1 MNHQATALT
10 PKQVSSHQ
18 QIALGRKD
26 LKRQS
31 TDKNNKY
38 VHRLRKRLNAK
49 KNSKMPRTKAIQTL
63 GSLLPARLVNFI
75 EVQIDLHTKCSKHG
89 NRYSGQ
95 TKAFALSLYHLS
107 GKAYKLISKLFCL
120 PSKSSLKKWVF
131 KLPNCPG
138 FTQSAIEVI
147 SSKVATMNDKGKL
160 CVISFNEISL
170 KCNLA
175 YQSNTDELIGLEDYG
190 DGNKTNCLA
199 TYAIVF
205 LWPVVLWK
213 TGSSLWL
220 IFWSVKDVQ

>member
-1 MNHQATALT
+1 MNYQATALT

-18 QIALGRKD
+18 QIALQRKD

-38 VHRLRKRLNAK
+38 IHGLRKRLNAK
-49 KNSKMPRTKAIQTL
+49 KNSKMSRKETMQTL
-63 GSLLPARLVNFI
+63 GSVLPARLVKFI

-107 GKAYKLISKLFCL
+107 GKAYKLICL
-120 PSKSSLKKWVF
+120 PSKPSLKKWVS

-138 FTQSAIEVI
+138 FTQPAIEVI
-147 SSKVATMNDKGKL
+147 SSKVATVNDKGKL

-175 YQSNTDELIGLEDYG
+175 YQSNG

-199 TYAIVF
+199 TSVIVF
-205 LWPVVLWK
+205 MARGVVENWK
-213 TGSSLWL
+213 QPLAYFLVNEGCT
-220 IFWSVKDVQ
+220 VAV